1 MISTK
6 RLLRELKRNDFRVAI
21 FGSARIKKSNPI
33 YNQVYH
39 LAEMVGERGMD
50 IVTGGGP
57 GLMEAA
63 NLGHKKGSKK
73 IKSHSIGLG
82 VKLPHEQ
89 KFNNAVQV
97 QAEFRRFSKRLDNF
111 MLLSNAIV
119 IAPGGVGTLL
129 EFFYTWQLMQVEQTC
144 HIPVILMGSMY
155 NDLIKWLK
163 KGPLNK
169 NYFKEEDLNT
179 IFAVKN
185 PEEAMK
191 IIEASYKEFKKGN
204 KNFCLNYKKYRIK

>member
-6 RLLRELKRNDFRVAI
+6 RLVRELKRNDFRVAV
-21 FGSARIKKSNPI
+21 FGSARIKKGNPI
-33 YNQVYH
+33 YDQVFH
-39 LAEMVGERGMD
+39 LSEMIGKRGMD

-63 NLGHKKGSKK
+63 SAGHKAGSKK

-82 VKLPHEQ
+82 IKLPHEQ
-89 KFNNAVQV
+89 RFNGSVEV
-97 QAEFRRFSKRLDNF
+97 KEEFKLFTNRLDKF

-129 EFFYTWQLMQVEQTC
+129 EFFYSWQLMQVEQTC
-144 HIPVILMGSMY
+144 HIPIILMGSMY
-155 NDLIKWLK
+155 KDLIKWLK

-169 NYFKEEDLNT
+169 KYFKKEDMNT
-179 IFAVKN
+179 IFAART

-191 IIEASYKEFKKGN
+191 IIDASCKEFKKGS
-204 KNFCLNYKKYRIK
+204 KNFCVNYKKYRI